1 MQSDLDVIAI
11 TDHNSVDVDLM
22 NRLSSVLTPKGKA
35 LLAGVELNV
44 KIDEDTCVK
53 HNLVVS
59 PSTEYFHG
67 IIWCDLEDAQDLR
80 EAVFRLL
87 DGIGISPS
95 MKANETT
102 AEIFPVI

>member
-22 NRLSSVLTPKGKA
+22 NRLSSVLAPRGKT

-44 KIDEDTCVK
+44 KIDEGTRVK

-59 PSTEYFHG
+59 PSTDYFHG
-67 IIWCDLEDAQDLR
+67 IIWCDLVDAQKLKD
-80 EAVFRLL
+80 AVCRLL
-87 DGIGISPS
+87 
-95 MKANETT
+95 ETT
-102 AEIFPVI
+102 DRKSVV